1 MTRIATAGGVTLDY
15 RIHGERGDWVLMI
28 MGLAYGQWGWH
39 WNAEPLSRLGFRV
52 VTFDNRGV
60 GGSDAPPG
68 PYTAAQM
75 AGDAAGLM
83 DALGIQRAHVIGTS
97 LGGFIAQELTLSRPD
112 LVERLVLACTG
123 FGGPDFVPM
132 PQRTVDLI
140 ELAPTLPDEERLRR
154 FIQNA
159 FSDAFVIERP
169 DAIEAVMDFRRASNQ
184 PLENYMAQ
192 WNAGATFDASDWIGR
207 ITAETLA
214 ITGDE
219 DAVVDP
225 ANTQLLAARL
235 PNAAALTLPGGHLF
249 FIEHADAFN
258 RIVSEF
264 LAGGLPAVRQGT
276 AAFGL
281 AAGGRPGS
289 NERTG
294 G

>member
-15 RIHGERGDWVLMI
+15 RIHGEHGEWVLMI

-39 WNAEPLSRLGFRV
+39 WNAEPLSRLGYRV

-75 AGDAAGLM
+75 AGDAAGLL
-83 DALGIQRAHVIGTS
+83 DALGIRRAHVVGTS
-97 LGGFIAQELTLSRPD
+97 LGGFIAQELTLARPD
-112 LVERLVLACTG
+112 LVQRLVLACTG

-132 PQRTVDLI
+132 PQRTLDLI
-140 ELAPTLPDEERLRR
+140 ELAPSLPDEERLRR

-159 FSDAFVIERP
+159 FSDGYVTQRP
-169 DAIEAVMDFRRASNQ
+169 DVIEAVMDFRRASNQ

-192 WNAGATFDASDWIGR
+192 WNAGATFDASDRVATIQ
-207 ITAETLA
+207 AETLA

-225 ANTQLLAARL
+225 RNTPLLAARL
-235 PNAAALTLPGGHLF
+235 PNAGALTMPGGHLF
-249 FIEHADAFN
+249 FIEQADAFN
-258 RIVSEF
+258 RIVAAF
-264 LAGGLPAVRQGT
+264 LTGGLPAVQGAT
-276 AAFGL
+276 AG
-281 AAGGRPGS
+281 AAGAAATGPGL